1 MIGRA
6 VIALGV
12 ALTTTTVAAAPSSSR
27 TVLDGGG
34 RPVATVVVRDG
45 AAPPVPLP
53 AGHYEIVAPDGTRT
67 RVEHDGGA
75 LQLPGVAAP
84 ASPAASPVRPRA
96 NTVTAGPSPAP
107 PRQRPPRRER
117 AQRVLAPLLGALVPG
132 VGHAVAR
139 RPGPA
144 FGIFAGAAALGFASL
159 ALGRAAR
166 PGEGAAPGDV
176 GLSPTREA
184 LRQGAFTL
192 TTDALALL
200 WIGQAADAW
209 VAARDKTVRA
219 RTDHVVA
226 LGLLRATTVGM
237 RPGAPALARYDELA
251 LAVLGQVMP
260 RLWFGLSDL
269 TLHFGRGEHRTTLQ
283 AGLRVAGRVLQRQR
297 LWLVVAGGV
306 LLQGTSARSSRR
318 GIGDSL
324 PPRQTGRF
332 GATLFAQP
340 ELRIF
345 VLDRLSLDVAP
356 RLSLPLSTRYYGGAL
371 ALPRFAPSLELVVG
385 PQVYF

>member
-1 MIGRA
+1 ERPGR
-6 VIALGV
+6 
-12 ALTTTTVAAAPSSSR
+12 
-27 TVLDGGG
+27 
-34 RPVATVVVRDG
+34 
-45 AAPPVPLP
+45 
-53 AGHYEIVAPDGTRT
+53 
-67 RVEHDGGA
+67 
-75 LQLPGVAAP
+75 
-84 ASPAASPVRPRA
+84 RA
-96 NTVTAGPSPAP
+96 
-107 PRQRPPRRER
+107 R

-132 VGHAVAR
+132 VGRAVAR

-166 PGEGAAPGDV
+166 PGEGASLGDV

-226 LGLLRATTVGM
+226 LGLTRATTVGM

-269 TLHFGRGEHRTTLQ
+269 SLHFGRQEHRTTLQ
-283 AGLRVAGRVLQRQR
+283 AGLRLAGRVVQRQR

-306 LLQGTSARSSRR
+306 LLQGTSARSTRR
-318 GIGDSL
+318 GIGEQL
-324 PPRQTGRF
+324 PPRQSGRF